1 MKKPHQADADRPFPG
16 VPVWQ
21 RYVGI
26 GPIEEARQKLCRM
39 INRGEALGVVMG
51 PPGTGKTLLCHKLA
65 SLHRQSH
72 EIVMLGDI
80 RVTSRLGLIQQVL
93 FHLGQPHL
101 GKDEDALHLALVQTL
116 NQASGA
122 ARKLLL
128 LIDEA
133 QMLTSDLLDE
143 IRMMTNI
150 VRDGQPMVQTILA
163 GGPRLEDALSDPQLE
178 SLTQRIAAR
187 CYLHPLTH
195 GETDQY
201 IRTSMSSMR
210 LAIDDQAI
218 SSVHHAS
225 GGIPRLIN
233 QLMDQAIEVAVSS
246 LRNRLDDTCIQIAW
260 SELQQLPSPILE
272 SDLRPHSGSIE
283 FGELDGVTFD
293 FENETIPV
301 TPSTRTASEA
311 AARVETAPKA
321 EANAGVTASA
331 YADIALI
338 LESASIDCLSDLAAQ
353 SSYGYWSQVAAE
365 AVARA
370 AEPLVTRP
378 SAAAPSLSSPIEQ
391 PTVRIIPVTTRS
403 TIVID
408 DEPEPATPMS
418 HELFGAEFD
427 HETSLPIDLNDSV
440 RQRIDPANDELTLH
454 DEIRR
459 LSAVAEAAVTGGVAG
474 QRPDRQSSRPGDM
487 QSIAITG
494 ERELRF
500 APEEPAAPG
509 DSYDLPDELVAPLA
523 VVWSDEQSD
532 NDCFDD
538 RDMLVIEEDVSV
550 IIDTPETGFVASG
563 AMRKP
568 SLKIVQNYQNLFSRL
583 RGQQ

>member
-16 VPVWQ
+16 VAVWQ

-39 INRGEALGVVMG
+39 INRGEALAVVMG
-51 PPGTGKTLLCHKLA
+51 PPGTGKTLLCQKLA

-101 GKDEDALHLALVQTL
+101 GKDEDSLHLALVQTL

-133 QMLTSDLLDE
+133 QMLSPELLDE
-143 IRMMTNI
+143 IRMLTNI
-150 VRDGQPMVQTILA
+150 VRDGRPMVQTILA
-163 GGPRLEDALSDPQLE
+163 GGPRLEDALSDPQSE

-201 IRTSMSSMR
+201 IRTSMSAMR

-233 QLMDQAIEVAVSS
+233 QLMDHAIEIAVSS
-246 LRNRLDDTCIQIAW
+246 LRNRIDDACIQIAW

-272 SDLRPHSGSIE
+272 SDLRPHSGAIE
-283 FGELDGVTFD
+283 FGELDGATFD
-293 FENETIPV
+293 FENETIPA
-301 TPSTRTASEA
+301 TPSTRNASDGPTRAEAPPSPA
-311 AARVETAPKA
+311 AAVSESP
-321 EANAGVTASA
+321 
-331 YADIALI
+331 YADIASI
-338 LESASIDCLSDLAAQ
+338 LDSASIDCLSDSAAQ
-353 SSYGYWSQVAAE
+353 SSCGYWSQVATD
-365 AVARA
+365 AVAPAVATRA
-370 AEPLVTRP
+370 DAGGPTAVSSLPVP
-378 SAAAPSLSSPIEQ
+378 SEDNAAKTS
-391 PTVRIIPVTTRS
+391 PVTTRS
-403 TIVID
+403 TIVVD
-408 DEPEPATPMS
+408 DDPEPATPMS
-418 HELFGAEFD
+418 HELFGSEFE
-427 HETSLPIDLNDSV
+427 HETSLRIDLNDGSHRRV
-440 RQRIDPANDELTLH
+440 DLANDELTLH
-454 DEIRR
+454 DEIRQ
-459 LSAVAEAAVTGGVAG
+459 LSAVAEAAVTGGADG
-474 QRPDRQSSRPGDM
+474 PRRDRQSTRSGGI
-487 QSIAITG
+487 QSIPMTD

-500 APEEPAAPG
+500 APTESAVPG
-509 DSYDLPDELVAPLA
+509 NSNDLPDELAAPLA
-523 VVWSDEQSD
+523 AVWSDELSD

-550 IIDTPETGFVASG
+550 IIDTPDSGFVASG

-583 RGQQ
+583 RGQK